1 MQRELIVATRSEEL
15 MIVKQVRSAPNA
27 ALTLKAKF
35 VARDNQVFSF
45 DRKFYFTASTIT
57 GANTA
62 YFAKS
67 NQARYFQA
75 AVVSPTQRSLAATWI
90 DSDAANTQRVSTLT
104 GDQNLNVKAVSANY
118 QCVLVNDGQANTPYK
133 TYSFVA
139 NGAAVLRDTPTQA
152 FVTALSVVADT
163 IFEVS
168 DDCSAFRIGVNVYHR
183 VGNAGSNNFTADTL
197 PTNVSLSATSVFNSD
212 FTKLFTDTAIYSY
225 TPRTITTAGSYSLDL
240 NDTFYTTKRVEKNDQ
255 GYLVYSQ
262 RVNTN
267 ATLRDWK
274 LQLYSTVASGS
285 SVKFG

>member
-1 MQRELIVATRSEEL
+1 M
-15 MIVKQVRSAPNA
+15 
-27 ALTLKAKF
+27 
-35 VARDNQVFSF
+35 
-45 DRKFYFTASTIT
+45 
-57 GANTA
+57 
-62 YFAKS
+62 
-67 NQARYFQA
+67 
-75 AVVSPTQRSLAATWI
+75 
-90 DSDAANTQRVSTLT
+90 
-104 GDQNLNVKAVSANY
+104 
-118 QCVLVNDGQANTPYK
+118 VNDGQANTPYK
-133 TYSFVA
+133 TYSF
-139 NGAAVLRDTPTQA
+139 AAAGSAALQDTPTQA
-152 FVTALSVVADT
+152 FVTALTVVADT

-183 VGNAGSNNFTADTL
+183 VSANNFTADTL
-197 PTNVSLSATSVFNSD
+197 PTNVSLSATSIFNSD

-240 NDTFYTTKRVEKNDQ
+240 NDTFYTTKRVEKNSQ